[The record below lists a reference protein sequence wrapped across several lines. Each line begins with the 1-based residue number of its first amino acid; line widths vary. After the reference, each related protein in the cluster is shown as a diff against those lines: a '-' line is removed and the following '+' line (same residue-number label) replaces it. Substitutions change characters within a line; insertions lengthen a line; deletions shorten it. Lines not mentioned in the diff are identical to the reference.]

1 MSQGINGAAPEA
13 PQFKIIQSIVTH
25 LKEYPFLLISI
36 VAMLVLTFTL
46 AFDLEK
52 IQEFSPL
59 LYGAVFLPLVMQFY
73 IEVAKRRERYQ
84 KELLQQQTDLA
95 QNQPQDVAPQPAA
108 VASAVLSYS
117 RKAISSFTI
126 IILTL
131 ISYGDMSEAELFDPD
146 MQFGFFIFSVAATW
160 LAISALGDIKK
171 NMTKGK
177 TLAIISIVLSVL
189 CALGSLGYYL
199 EASGM

>member
-1 MSQGINGAAPEA
+1 MSQGINRAAPEA

-36 VAMLVLTFTL
+36 AAMVVLTFTL
-46 AFDLEK
+46 AFELEK
-52 IQEFSPL
+52 IKEFSPL

-73 IEVAKRRERYQ
+73 IEVAKRRERHQ
-84 KELLQQQTDLA
+84 KELLQQQAGLE
-95 QNQPQDVAPQPAA
+95 PPGVAPQPAA
-108 VASAVLSYS
+108 VAGAALNYS

-131 ISYGDMSEAELFDPD
+131 ISYGDMSEAELLDPD
-146 MQFGFFIFSVAATW
+146 MQLGFFILSVAATW

-171 NMTKGK
+171 NMAKGK
-177 TLAIISIVLSVL
+177 TLAIISIVLSVF